1 MTHGVVSAAQPE
13 AAEAGAL
20 ALMQGGNA
28 IDAAIACAL
37 VQGVIDPLMCG
48 IGGVGSAVLHKPA
61 NGAAENFNF
70 LGRAP
75 AGCRGDMW
83 ADQIIGETGDGFGFV
98 LKDRVNALGHQAVMV
113 PGNLKGYFAMHEA
126 HGVLPWAEVCTAAIT
141 VAEDGWV
148 VRPHVYAYATQDEG
162 AQGRVRNSKILGF
175 TDEGAALYLDD
186 NGAMKRPGSIIKNA
200 GLAESLRQIAE
211 DGATVLYDGAL
222 GRVLV
227 DDMAA
232 NGGLITLEDLRAYE
246 VNRQPMLK
254 GSYRGYDL
262 VTNQPG
268 GSGVQVL
275 ETLNILENF
284 DFSGMD
290 RLGPECLRI
299 LAEAIAY
306 AYNDKRQN
314 VGDPDFVNVPLALL
328 LDKDRAREM
337 ADKIKAG
344 YKGRLDHLPSV
355 SESKDTTHVCAWDEK
370 GNAISMTHTLG
381 APSGVIPP
389 GSGYILNGCMG
400 IFDPRPNRP
409 TSILPGKSYT
419 SSMSP
424 VLMYREGE
432 LCLAI
437 GAPGASYIPQA
448 IAQTIFNSIEF
459 GMPLLEAI
467 ATPRVA
473 VTKDLTID
481 VVNRIPKFV
490 TQELEDA
497 GYAINRSYLS
507 HGFVGVHGIAIVDGT
522 ASGAADPGRDGMAL
536 VVLNCGQTVLLE
548 HSGVKHGGVEW

>member
-28 IDAAIACAL
+28 VDAAIACAL
-37 VQGVIDPLMCG
+37 VQGVVDPLMCG
-48 IGGVGSAVLHKPA
+48 IGGVGTAVLHMPA
-61 NGAAENFNF
+61 KGPPENFNF

-75 AGCRGDMW
+75 AACRGDMW
-83 ADQIIGETGDGFGFV
+83 ADRIIGETGDGFGFV
-98 LKDRVNALGHQAVMV
+98 LEGRVNALGHQAAMV
-113 PGNLKGYFAMHEA
+113 PGNLKGYFTMHQA
-126 HGVLPWAEVCTAAIT
+126 HGVLPWAEICAAAIT

-148 VRPHVYAYATQDEG
+148 VRPHVYTYATQDEG
-162 AQGRVRNSKILGF
+162 AQGRVHNSEILGF
-175 TDEGAALYLDD
+175 TAEGTALYLDD
-186 NGAMKRPGSIIKNA
+186 GGVMKRPGKIIENA
-200 GLAESLRQIAE
+200 GLAESLRQIAR
-211 DGATVLYDGAL
+211 DGAAALYGGAL
-222 GRVLV
+222 GQVLV
-227 DDMAA
+227 ADMAA
-232 NGGLITLEDLRAYE
+232 NGGLISLEDLRNYE
-246 VNRQPMLK
+246 VSRQPVLQ

-262 VTNQPG
+262 ATNQPG

-284 DFSGMD
+284 EFAELD

-314 VGDPDFVNVPLALL
+314 VGDPDFVDVPLAQL
-328 LDKDRAREM
+328 LDKTHAGEIADR
-337 ADKIKAG
+337 IKAG
-344 YKGRLDHLPSV
+344 EKGRLDRLPSV
-355 SESKDTTHVCAWDEK
+355 AESKDTTHVCAWDED
-370 GNAISMTHTLG
+370 GNAFSMTHTLG

-389 GSGYILNGCMG
+389 GGGYILNGCMG

-424 VLMYREGE
+424 LLMYRDGE
-432 LCLAI
+432 LCLVI

-448 IAQTIFNSIEF
+448 ITQTIFNCIDYD
-459 GMPLLEAI
+459 MALLEAV

-481 VVNRIPKFV
+481 VVNRIPKYV
-490 TQELEDA
+490 TAKLEDA

-507 HGFVGVHGIAIVDGT
+507 HGFAGVHGIAIVDGK
-522 ASGAADPGRDGMAL
+522 ASGVADPGRDGMAL
-536 VVLNCGQTVLLE
+536 TV
-548 HSGVKHGGVEW
+548 